1 VWLATDAL
9 DLDSPATPA
18 VGLRPF
24 LLSVIHLRLD
34 FEQANIQEKHRT
46 MSFFNNEPQ
55 SWQAPVRQASWEQPP
70 PPSRSGIAFQITMSG
85 EKEAKNCAGASSTS
99 QREESNAF
107 VTQFEG
113 T

>member
-1 VWLATDAL
+1 
-9 DLDSPATPA
+9 
-18 VGLRPF
+18 
-24 LLSVIHLRLD
+24 
-34 FEQANIQEKHRT
+34 

-70 PPSRSGIAFQITMSG
+70 PPSRSGILPQTAESSEM
-85 EKEAKNCAGASSTS
+85 EAKNYEGASSTS

-113 T
+113 TQVLIGRTKDHGLIACRGGKSC